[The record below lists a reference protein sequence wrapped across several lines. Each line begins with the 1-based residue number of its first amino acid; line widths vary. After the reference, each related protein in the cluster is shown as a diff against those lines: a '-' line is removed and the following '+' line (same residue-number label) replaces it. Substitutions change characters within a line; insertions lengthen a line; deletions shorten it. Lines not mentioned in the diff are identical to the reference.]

1 LFDTRGDDFSR
12 AITSAFGRVVPEAE
26 PFLDRRARGGPVSSG
41 HPYLVGERGPEVF
54 TPGRAGSVS
63 PSMNASQIVDAV
75 HEVRDEMSAL
85 RRQFGRALS
94 GGELAGARA

>member
-1 LFDTRGDDFSR
+1 
-12 AITSAFGRVVPEAE
+12 
-26 PFLDRRARGGPVSSG
+26 
-41 HPYLVGERGPEVF
+41 
-54 TPGRAGSVS
+54 
-63 PSMNASQIVDAV
+63 MNASQIVDAV